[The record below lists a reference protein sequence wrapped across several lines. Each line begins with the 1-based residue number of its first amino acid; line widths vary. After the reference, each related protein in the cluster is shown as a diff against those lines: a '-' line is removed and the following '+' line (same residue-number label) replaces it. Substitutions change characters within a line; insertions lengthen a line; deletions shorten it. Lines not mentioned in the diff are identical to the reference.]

1 MKVPASSGVQW
12 PEPPGWRA
20 RVSFRPLDLSTTR
33 RQLAAAIAEIMTMS
47 CFMLYLSSYLNS
59 FRHARI
65 SMSITFACE
74 PTAAS
79 TTLSA
84 ADGAHSPVAG
94 SEEASLSG
102 GYTEVAEE

>member
-1 MKVPASSGVQW
+1 
-12 PEPPGWRA
+12 
-20 RVSFRPLDLSTTR
+20 
-33 RQLAAAIAEIMTMS
+33 MS

-79 TTLSA
+79 PA
-84 ADGAHSPVAG
+84 PPPGDDAHVAPPPDA
-94 SEEASLSG
+94 EQASLSG
-102 GYTEVAEE
+102 GYTEAAEEWILQQLS